1 MLWKRVFAVLNF
13 IGLLCSAIAA
23 ILLLY
28 AMTLE
33 RTNYRLVE
41 TSNHQVAICLNEKLV
56 GTGFGGPLVVGTRR
70 VPQVCNPAL
79 RPSFNTNT
87 PSL

>member
-1 MLWKRVFAVLNF
+1 MLWKRVFAVLNL
-13 IGLLCSAIAA
+13 IGLLCSSIAA

-41 TSNHQVAICLNEKLV
+41 TNTHQVAICLHEK
-56 GTGFGGPLVVGTRR
+56 R
-70 VPQVCNPAL
+70 VEAGMAGC
-79 RPSFNTNT
+79 
-87 PSL
+87 